1 MKGWRKVRS
10 LQSNEISSKGNRVPK
25 KIVCS
30 AMLCV
35 FATLAS
41 PVLGLTAMAAP
52 KPAPTAAPAA
62 RASEVEELQAE
73 LKTLSGQ
80 TPRNEAKI
88 RAINARLA
96 EIEAQRARNS
106 SETGGVATKTTI
118 STDEIS
124 SSNAQ
129 NTYDAIRNVPGVTQA
144 DANSSGGSDN
154 LQIRGIKL
162 GSTTGFRLDGGL
174 SIVNNVILQTEDKA
188 QVQVLKG
195 AGALEYGLASP
206 AGIVNYVLK
215 RAAKNPVNTISFSTN
230 EYGQA
235 IGAVDIGRKF
245 GSHDEFGARL
255 NLAGGDTGSATH
267 GAGGT
272 RYLGALTTDYTS
284 KGTKLR
290 FDFEQFGINIVEQ
303 GGLLLNAADKNGHIT
318 LARVPDPTQLLTGEW
333 ARSVGTG
340 QNLSLRGDFAVD
352 DDITFRAEAGRSN
365 TNRAHRTVSQIT
377 KYDLTTGIGT
387 ETTSLVRDQNSTNTY
402 EDLELRFKGTK
413 GNWLQ
418 NTFVVGYTRNGRD
431 ANNPVSPKVT
441 NVVNIYNPTVLPAPV
456 FPTGPITYQPQHS
469 ADYDYYFTESATL
482 FSRLRLT
489 GGLRQINYAADDQL
503 AGTASTH
510 TRLSY
515 LAPAIGGT
523 FDVTR
528 EVSVYSSYVKSLEE
542 TALAPIN
549 ATNALALLP
558 PTPSTQKELGF
569 RAAHGRDFAMQL
581 GYFNIDRGNATVD
594 PTTKIF
600 ALNGTNNFQGLE
612 STLSVAAGP
621 RLSVAVG
628 GQWMHATQHSP
639 GDPTIDGKIPENIPK
654 LSGNLGLTYR
664 PLALKGFS
672 LTAGVQGVGSR
683 QLNAQDQG
691 TLPSVTTYSAGM
703 AYTGKFG
710 GKSVA
715 LNLNVKNLTDK
726 SYYGSIANNAL
737 GVAQPRTISLTL
749 RTTP

>member
-1 MKGWRKVRS
+1 
-10 LQSNEISSKGNRVPK
+10 VPK

-35 FATLAS
+35 FATLTS

-52 KPAPTAAPAA
+52 NPGPTTAPAV
-62 RASEVEELQAE
+62 RASEVEALQAE
-73 LKTLSGQ
+73 LKKLNEQ
-80 TPRNEAKI
+80 TPRDEGKI
-88 RAINARLA
+88 RAVNARLA
-96 EIEAQRARNS
+96 DLEAQRVRNAA
-106 SETGGVATKTTI
+106 ETGGVATKTTI
-118 STDEIS
+118 SSDDIS
-124 SSNAQ
+124 SSAAQ

-144 DANSSGGSDN
+144 DANSAGGSDN

-174 SIVNNVILQTEDKA
+174 PIVNNVVLETEDKA

-206 AGIVNYVLK
+206 AGIINYVLK
-215 RAAKNPVNTISFSTN
+215 RATNTPVNGVSFTAN
-230 EYGQA
+230 QYGQA
-235 IGAVDIGRKF
+235 TAALDIGRKF
-245 GSHDEFGARL
+245 GSHNEFGARL
-255 NLAGGDTGSATH
+255 NLAGGDTGSPVK

-290 FDFEQFGINIVEQ
+290 FDYEQFGINIVEQ
-303 GGLLLNAADKNGHIT
+303 GGLLLNKADKYGNIT
-318 LARVPDPTQLLTGEW
+318 LANVPNPTNLLTGDW

-340 QNLSLRGDFAVD
+340 QNLSLRGDFAVND
-352 DDITFRAEAGRSN
+352 DMTLRAEAGRS
-365 TNRAHRTVSQIT
+365 TTDRPHRTVSQISN
-377 KYDLTTGIGT
+377 YNVVTGTGT
-387 ETTSLVRDQNSTNTY
+387 MTTSLVRDQSSTNTY
-402 EDLELRFKGTK
+402 EDLELRFKGTE
-413 GNWLQ
+413 NTWLT
-418 NTFVVGYTRNGRD
+418 NSFVVGYTRNGRD
-431 ANNPVSPKVT
+431 ANNPVSPKAT
-441 NVVNIYNPTVLPAPV
+441 YTVNIYNPTVLPAPV

-503 AGTASTH
+503 AGTTATH

-523 FDVTR
+523 FDLTR
-528 EVSVYSSYVKSLEE
+528 TVSVYSSYVKSLEE

-569 RAAHGRDFAMQL
+569 RAAHGRDFSMQL

-612 STLSVAAGP
+612 STLNFNATP
-621 RLSVAVG
+621 RLAVNVG
-628 GQWMHATQHSP
+628 GQWMHAVQHSA
-639 GDPTIDGKIPENIPK
+639 GDPTIDGKTPENIPK
-654 LSGNLGLTYR
+654 LAGNLGLTYR
-664 PLALKGFS
+664 PVYLKGFS
-672 LTAGVQGVGSR
+672 VNAGVQGVGSR

-691 TLPSVTTYSAGM
+691 TLPAVWTYSAGM
-703 AYTGKFG
+703 AYAAKFG
-710 GKSVA
+710 GRSVS

-726 SYYGSIANNAL
+726 FYYGSVANGAL
-737 GVAQPRTISLTL
+737 GVAQPRTISLSL
-749 RTTP
+749 RTSP

>member
-1 MKGWRKVRS
+1 LKGDRV
-10 LQSNEISSKGNRVPK
+10 SKK
-25 KIVCS
+25 LVCS
-30 AMLCV
+30 AMLCA

-52 KPAPTAAPAA
+52 KPAPTTAPAI
-62 RASEVEELQAE
+62 RVSEVDDLQAE
-73 LKTLSGQ
+73 LKTLSEQ
-80 TPRNEAKI
+80 KPRNEARI
-88 RAINARLA
+88 RAVNARLA
-96 EIEAQRARNS
+96 EIEALRVRNAA
-106 SETGGVATKTTI
+106 ETGGVATKTTI

-129 NTYDAIRNVPGVTQA
+129 NTYDAIKNVPGVTQA
-144 DANSSGGSDN
+144 DANSAGGSDN

-174 SIVNNVILQTEDKA
+174 SIVNNIILQTEDKA

-215 RAAKNPVNTISFSTN
+215 RATKTPVNTVSFSTN
-230 EYGQA
+230 QYGQA
-235 IGAVDIGRKF
+235 VAAVDIGRKF
-245 GSHDEFGARL
+245 GSHDEFGVRL
-255 NLAGGDTGSATH
+255 NLAGGDTGSAIH
-267 GAGGT
+267 NAGGT
-272 RYLGALTTDYTS
+272 RYLGALTSDYTS
-284 KGTKLR
+284 KGTRLR
-290 FDFEQFGINIVEQ
+290 LDFEQFGINIVEQ
-303 GGLLLNAADKNGHIT
+303 GGLLLNAADKSGHIT
-318 LARVPDPTQLLTGEW
+318 LAKVPNPANLLTGEW

-340 QNLSLRGDFAVD
+340 QNLSLRGDFAVND
-352 DDITFRAEAGRSN
+352 NITFRAEAGRSN

-402 EDLELRFKGTK
+402 EDLELRFKGAK

-528 EVSVYSSYVKSLEE
+528 DLSVYSSYVKSLEE

-569 RAAHGRDFAMQL
+569 RAAHGRNFSMQM

-600 ALNGTNNFQGLE
+600 ALNGTNNFQGFE

-639 GDPTIDGKIPENIPK
+639 NDPTIDGKIPENIPK

-664 PLALKGFS
+664 PLSIKGLS

-691 TLPSVTTYSAGM
+691 TLPSVTTYSAGL
-703 AYTGKFG
+703 AYSGKLA
-710 GKSVA
+710 GKSVS
-715 LNLNVKNLTDK
+715 LNLNCRNLTDRV
-726 SYYGSIANNAL
+726 YYGSIANNAL
-737 GVAQPRTISLTL
+737 GVAQPRTISLSL
-749 RTTP
+749 RSSL